1 MSFISFEFN
10 LNHIFFIFILI
21 SYFVRYNIIKYLRPE
36 KLDPKYEDKFF
47 CAYIFTISNF
57 FSIIPLFITKI
68 RSRKSKRS
76 KTQKSNLS
84 LKLLYSN
91 KPPINCCKLLIRTF
105 IVSLSDLIAQFSE
118 VIFYIFIPPISIKF
132 NFMIIFKILSKYFLS
147 KLILKITYYKHHNFS
162 VMINLICLLFIIIID
177 IYNIYNNW
185 DINSVFFLILIIF
198 ESIFYALEDVIG
210 KKALIEEFLSPYS
223 ILFYEGMYE
232 IVLLIIFSIPFF
244 FIKIE
249 DENIFYIFIK
259 RLNTFK
265 KQFFYFLLIIV
276 NFLYNVLIWTINDR
290 FSPNDLAMIMILQG
304 FQDRIFVLLF
314 DYQKFKEHLFE
325 SIYLMSIYFIL
336 IISASI
342 HSEII
347 IINCCG
353 LNEYTKKNIN
363 IKSEKDFESANSIS
377 INFYEDEDIDEINS
391 NPKNSLELPL
401 DIKYK

>member
-1 MSFISFEFN
+1 
-10 LNHIFFIFILI
+10 
-21 SYFVRYNIIKYLRPE
+21 
-36 KLDPKYEDKFF
+36 
-47 CAYIFTISNF
+47 
-57 FSIIPLFITKI
+57 
-68 RSRKSKRS
+68 
-76 KTQKSNLS
+76 
-84 LKLLYSN
+84 
-91 KPPINCCKLLIRTF
+91 
-105 IVSLSDLIAQFSE
+105 
-118 VIFYIFIPPISIKF
+118 
-132 NFMIIFKILSKYFLS
+132 
-147 KLILKITYYKHHNFS
+147 
-162 VMINLICLLFIIIID
+162 
-177 IYNIYNNW
+177 
-185 DINSVFFLILIIF
+185 
-198 ESIFYALEDVIG
+198 
-210 KKALIEEFLSPYS
+210 
-223 ILFYEGMYE
+223 
-232 IVLLIIFSIPFF
+232 
-244 FIKIE
+244 
-249 DENIFYIFIK
+249 
-259 RLNTFK
+259 
-265 KQFFYFLLIIV
+265 V

-314 DYQKFKEHLFE
+314 DYQKFKEDLFE

>member
-1 MSFISFEFN
+1 M
-10 LNHIFFIFILI
+10 
-21 SYFVRYNIIKYLRPE
+21 
-36 KLDPKYEDKFF
+36 
-47 CAYIFTISNF
+47 
-57 FSIIPLFITKI
+57 
-68 RSRKSKRS
+68 
-76 KTQKSNLS
+76 
-84 LKLLYSN
+84 
-91 KPPINCCKLLIRTF
+91 
-105 IVSLSDLIAQFSE
+105 
-118 VIFYIFIPPISIKF
+118 
-132 NFMIIFKILSKYFLS
+132 
-147 KLILKITYYKHHNFS
+147 
-162 VMINLICLLFIIIID
+162 
-177 IYNIYNNW
+177 
-185 DINSVFFLILIIF
+185 
-198 ESIFYALEDVIG
+198 
-210 KKALIEEFLSPYS
+210 
-223 ILFYEGMYE
+223 
-232 IVLLIIFSIPFF
+232 
-244 FIKIE
+244 
-249 DENIFYIFIK
+249 
-259 RLNTFK
+259 
-265 KQFFYFLLIIV
+265 

-401 DIKYK
+401 DIKSK